1 MIHDRRHSERF
12 PTKMKVVHGRSG
24 PNFLG
29 HTLNV
34 SQNGLA
40 IQSPDAFSYNFRICI
55 ELYIGHEIAK
65 LDGIVVWALFD
76 QNANNSK
83 MGIKLSQNISHLIKP
98 NLL

>member
-1 MIHDRRHSERF
+1 MIQDRRLSERI
-12 PTKMKVVHGRSG
+12 PTKMKVMHGVSG

-40 IQSPDAFSYNFRICI
+40 IQSPVAFPYNFRIYI
-55 ELYIGHEIAK
+55 ELYIGNEIAK
-65 LDGIVVWALFD
+65 LDGIVIWALFD
-76 QNANNSK
+76 QNGINSK